1 MPDILCFQIEDLK
14 VTVGYLASKLLSKEE
29 KSGLRFEKLI
39 VAAQSNLLDRSV
51 QISELLDINDSLS
64 GELKVLSSLDHN
76 FTFNFFYLFCRL
88 LWIRNI
94 TCLLMLRRSLWFQLN
109 FCQKKSLIVVDIV
122 LVQVYW
128 MNRKYERPIV
138 LFFSRF
144 VKFLCN
150 PVVI

>member
-1 MPDILCFQIEDLK
+1 MRSRKNMTFSGSLKQKVWNVKWLYILLWSCLRIRYLPPKKSKSVMPDILCFQIEDLK

-76 FTFNFFYLFCRL
+76 FTSNFFICSVVCCGLATL
-88 LWIRNI
+88 LACW
-94 TCLLMLRRSLWFQLN
+94 CFADH
-109 FCQKKSLIVVDIV
+109 CG
-122 LVQVYW
+122 
-128 MNRKYERPIV
+128 
-138 LFFSRF
+138 FS
-144 VKFLCN
+144 
-150 PVVI
+150 